1 MDLDFFGL
9 FDYAEGDTDTY
20 EYSATEFN
28 EIYRAIVTTGV
39 VHNYLDEME
48 VSINGLTVSVA
59 AGGCFIN
66 GRYGKIEDAKQL
78 TLDAASTQRTDTI
91 VLRLDVPNRKLT
103 LEVKQ
108 GSTTLTQNENIYEL
122 ALAEITIPANS
133 VETTMVDK
141 RSYYYSPTE
150 AVNKLNAILAGTE
163 TVYARYA

>member
-20 EYSATEFN
+20 EYTATEFN

>member
-20 EYSATEFN
+20 EYTATEFN

-66 GRYGKIEDAKQL
+66 GRYGKIEDVKQL

-91 VLRLDVPNRKLT
+91 VLRLDVLNRKLT
-103 LEVKQ
+103 LEIKK
-108 GSTTLTQNENIYEL
+108 GSTTLTQNENVYEL

-133 VETTMVDK
+133 VETTLVDK